1 MIFESK
7 FGIGEVVIHE
17 RTRAMGKIFCSEFY
31 EVISICFS
39 KQSETI
45 ICRCQKGQIYEFNS
59 YELIGDPFFD
69 QTKGEYPSE
78 HDFREKIE
86 DT

>member
-17 RTRAMGKIFCSEFY
+17 RTKAMGKIFCSEFY
-31 EVISICFS
+31 EVIAIKFS
-39 KQSETI
+39 KSEEIVT
-45 ICRCQKGQIYEFNS
+45 CRCQKGHSYEFYS

-69 QTKGEYPSE
+69 QLKGVYPPE
-78 HDFREKIE
+78 HEAEERIE
-86 DT
+86 EE